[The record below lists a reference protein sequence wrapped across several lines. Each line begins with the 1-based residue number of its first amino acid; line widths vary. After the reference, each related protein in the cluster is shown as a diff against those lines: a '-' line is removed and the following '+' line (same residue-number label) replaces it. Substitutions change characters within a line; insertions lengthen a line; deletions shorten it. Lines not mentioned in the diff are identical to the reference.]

1 MTLVASHPE
10 ALDSASLTMDPAP
23 PRRRWSLP
31 RRPQGGLGLLFWLV
45 VMAILV
51 LPIALFLIAAVSPRL
66 LGQGPAWL
74 TLQGFR
80 QAFTSTF
87 LVSIVNSLE
96 ISVAA
101 GVLATVTGGM
111 VAWLVLRTSVI
122 ARALWS
128 GSMFALL
135 LAPSYLVAMGWQ
147 RLFDPGGVL
156 QVLGLPVAAVHGLL
170 YGPLGVIMVLAFK
183 GVPFAYLA
191 ITGALRGLGEEFESA
206 ARVHGGGRISMIRM
220 LTALIAPAIWSSFAI
235 VFAESISDFGV
246 AATLANAANYP
257 VATYTLYMAI
267 DNYPPNFAAAAAVGW
282 VLVALVALALVAQ
295 SRALRGRSYRVIGGR
310 TRPARRQ
317 SLSLSGQVGA
327 VAFLS
332 GVVVIG
338 LGVPAIGAV
347 MASMLKGLGGLAVNH
362 QLTLSNYGRA
372 LHSPDLVG
380 PLKFSTELA
389 TVAATVTVVL
399 ALIAAQMMSNQKS
412 KLTGR
417 MLDML
422 LVASVALPG
431 IVFAAGY
438 IFTYN
443 LPLVTKLLG
452 VDLYGTTTLLLLAY
466 IANALPSTSRVLL
479 GSVSQVQATLH
490 QAGRVHGRGAV
501 ASWRGTVLPVL
512 ARPLVAAWVLTFAA
526 TLLELPVSEL
536 LYPPGKP
543 PISVGITAALSKFDY
558 GGGTAMEVLAVLLAL
573 VVVGIA
579 WGLFAL
585 FAPRGWL
592 KIGASRAK

>member
-1 MTLVASHPE
+1 MTLVDSRPE
-10 ALDSASLTMDPAP
+10 TLDSETAGHP
-23 PRRRWSLP
+23 PGRWRRTLS
-31 RRPQGGLGLLFWLV
+31 RRPRGALGLLFWLL

-51 LPIALFLIAAVSPRL
+51 LPIAMFLLAAFSPRL
-66 LGQGPAWL
+66 FGQGDAWL

-87 LVSIVNSLE
+87 LRSIVNSLE
-96 ISVAA
+96 ISVAS
-101 GVLATVTGGM
+101 GVLASVIGGL

-147 RLFDPGGVL
+147 RLFEPSGVFD
-156 QVLGLPVAAVHGLL
+156 VLGLPVSGVRGLL
-170 YGPLGVIMVLAFK
+170 YGPVGVIMVLTFK

-191 ITGALRGLGEEFESA
+191 ISGALRGLGEEFESA
-206 ARVHGGGRISMIRM
+206 ARVHGAGRVGTTRM
-220 LTALIAPAIWSSFAI
+220 LTALIAPAVWSSFAI

-267 DNYPPNFAAAAAVGW
+267 DSYPPNFAAAAAVGW
-282 VLVALVALALVAQ
+282 VLVTLVALALLAQ
-295 SRALRGRSYRVIGGR
+295 ARALHGRSYRVIGGR

-317 SLSLSGQVGA
+317 SLSLPGHLGA
-327 VAFLS
+327 LAFLS

-338 LGVPAIGAV
+338 LGVPAVGAV
-347 MASMLKGLGGLAVNH
+347 LASMLKGLGGLKVNH

-389 TVAATVTVVL
+389 TIGATVTVVL
-399 ALIAAQMMSNQKS
+399 ALIAAQMMSNQKA

-422 LVASVALPG
+422 LVASIALPG

-479 GSVSQVQATLH
+479 GSVGQVQDTLH
-490 QAGRVHGRGAV
+490 QAGRVHGRGAA
-501 ASWRGTVLPVL
+501 ASWLGTVLPVL
-512 ARPLVAAWVLTFAA
+512 ARPLISAWVLTFAA

-579 WGLFAL
+579 WGSFAI

-592 KIGASRAK
+592 KIGASREQ